1 MKFTFLPIII
11 FSAFS
16 INSFS
21 QSGTFF
27 AITGQGK
34 GDFNW
39 SDIRSFDMDSGN
51 VNSVLFQN
59 GKTHFSFVNAESNL
73 PVDQT
78 TINIPASVSKKLNGN
93 ILGPSIVTRNPSPT
107 LLMSA
112 AIAYDQKHGKLFF
125 ASMKSNQLVWLDMKS
140 PNSEPA
146 FYTVDKPLL
155 ENANPGDEGLNITRM
170 TIGANGNGYALSNDG
185 NHLISF
191 TTGNKTIITDLGNIV
206 DAEVNKG
213 ISIHNQC
220 SSWGGDMVAD
230 AFGKL
235 FLFSAA
241 HQVFEIDVDSRLATY
256 KGSVLKLPG
265 TFSLNGAAVDKE
277 GNVIVSSANT
287 FEGFYKINMNGLSAT
302 KLPTTGQIFNAS
314 DLASS
319 YLLNQNEATM
329 GKAVLPQ
336 IDVTGNRFIS
346 IYPNPV
352 SDGQIKI
359 SFDKPVAGEY
369 KIELRDLEGR
379 LIDYKKVY
387 IKSAGQLENFK
398 LHTKPVR
405 GLYLIKVTD
414 VDSKTI
420 FSDKLIIE

>member
-21 QSGTFF
+21 QSRTFF
-27 AITGQGK
+27 GITGQGN

-39 SDIRSFDMDSGN
+39 SDIRSFDMASGN

-59 GKTHFSFVNAESNL
+59 HKTNFSFVNAESGL
-73 PVDQT
+73 PVDKA
-78 TINIPASVSKKLNGN
+78 TINIPASVAKKLNGTVSN
-93 ILGPSIVTRNPSPT
+93 LVVTGHLSPT

-146 FYTVDKPLL
+146 FYTVDEPLL
-155 ENANPGDEGLNITRM
+155 ENANQDDEGLNVTRM

-206 DAEVNKG
+206 DAEANKG

-220 SSWGGDMVAD
+220 SSWGGDIVAD

-241 HQVFEIDVDSRLATY
+241 HQVFEIDVDSRIATY
-256 KGSVLKLPG
+256 KGSVLNLPG

-319 YLLNQNEATM
+319 YLLNQN
-329 GKAVLPQ
+329 
-336 IDVTGNRFIS
+336 
-346 IYPNPV
+346 
-352 SDGQIKI
+352 
-359 SFDKPVAGEY
+359 
-369 KIELRDLEGR
+369 
-379 LIDYKKVY
+379 
-387 IKSAGQLENFK
+387 
-398 LHTKPVR
+398 
-405 GLYLIKVTD
+405 
-414 VDSKTI
+414 
-420 FSDKLIIE
+420 

>member
-1 MKFTFLPIII
+1 MKCRFLPIII

-39 SDIRSFDMDSGN
+39 SDIRSFDIISGN

-59 GKTHFSFVNAESNL
+59 GKTNFSFINAESNV
-73 PVDQT
+73 PVDK
-78 TINIPASVSKKLNGN
+78 TIINVAPFVSKKLNGN
-93 ILGPSIVTRNPSPT
+93 ISTPVGLVTNPSPT
-107 LLMSA
+107 LMMSA
-112 AIAYDQKHGKLFF
+112 AIAYDQRHGKLFF
-125 ASMKSNQLVWLDMKS
+125 ASMKSNQLIWLDMKS
-140 PNSEPA
+140 PNTEPA
-146 FYTVDKPLL
+146 FYTVGQPLV
-155 ENANPGDEGLNITRM
+155 ENVHANDQAFNITRM
-170 TIGANGNGYALSNDG
+170 TIGANGNGYALTNDA

-191 TTGNKTIITDLGNIV
+191 TTGSKTIITDLGNIV
-206 DAEVNKG
+206 DAEANKG
-213 ISIHNQC
+213 VSIHNQC

-241 HQVFEIDVDSRLATY
+241 HLVFEINVDSRIATY
-256 KGSVLKLPG
+256 KGSVLNLPG
-265 TFSLNGAAVDKE
+265 TFSLNGAAVDND

-287 FEGFYKINMNGLSAT
+287 FEGFYKINITDLSAT
-302 KLPTTGQIFNAS
+302 KLPTTSQVFNAS

-329 GKAVLPQ
+329 GKATLPLADA
-336 IDVTGNRFIS
+336 IGNRFIT

-352 SDGQIKI
+352 SDGQVRI
-359 SFDKPVAGEY
+359 SFDKAVAGEY
-369 KIELRDLEGR
+369 KIELSDLQGR

-387 IKSAGQLENFK
+387 IKSSGQLEIFK
-398 LHTKPVR
+398 LHTKPPG

-414 VDSKTI
+414 IDDKSF

>member
-11 FSAFS
+11 FATFS

-39 SDIRSFDMDSGN
+39 SDIRSFDMISGN

-59 GKTHFSFVNAESNL
+59 GKTNFSFLNAESNL
-73 PVDQT
+73 PADKT
-78 TINIPASVSKKLNGN
+78 TINIAPLVSKKLTG
-93 ILGPSIVTRNPSPT
+93 SISASGVFAVNPST
-107 LLMSA
+107 SLMMSA
-112 AIAYDQKHGKLFF
+112 AIAYDQKHEKLFF
-125 ASMKSNQLVWLDMKS
+125 ATMKSNQLVWLDMKS
-140 PNSEPA
+140 SNNEPA
-146 FYTVDKPLL
+146 FYTIDQPLV
-155 ENANPGDEGLNITRM
+155 ENAPAGDEAFIISRM
-170 TIGANGNGYALSNDG
+170 TIGANGNGYALTNDA

-191 TTGNKTIITDLGNIV
+191 TTGNKTVITDLGNIV
-206 DAEVNKG
+206 DADTNKG

-220 SSWGGDMVAD
+220 TSWGGDMVAD

-241 HQVFEIDVDSRLATY
+241 HQVFVIDVDTRIATNI
-256 KGSVLKLPG
+256 GSVLKLPG
-265 TFSLNGAAVDKE
+265 TFSLNGAAADND

-287 FEGFYKINMNGLSAT
+287 FDGFYKINMTNLSAT
-302 KLPTTGQIFNAS
+302 KLPTTSQFFNAS

-329 GKAVLPQ
+329 EKATVPQ
-336 IDVTGNRFIS
+336 VDIIGNRFIT

-352 SDGQIKI
+352 SDGQVKI
-359 SFDKPVAGEY
+359 SFDKPIAGEY
-369 KIELRDLEGR
+369 KIELNDLQGR
-379 LIDYKKVY
+379 VIEYQTVY
-387 IKSAGQLENFK
+387 IKSPGQLENFK
-398 LHTKPVR
+398 FHNKPAG
-405 GLYLIKVTD
+405 GLYIIKVTD
-414 VDSKTI
+414 IDSKII

>member
-11 FSAFS
+11 FTAFS

-39 SDIRSFDMDSGN
+39 SDIRSFDIISGN

-59 GKTHFSFVNAESNL
+59 GKTNFSFLNAESNL
-73 PVDQT
+73 PVDKT
-78 TINIPASVSKKLNGN
+78 TINIAPFLSKKLTTN
-93 ILGPSIVTRNPSPT
+93 ISVPPALAANPSPT
-107 LLMSA
+107 LMMSA

-125 ASMKSNQLVWLDMKS
+125 AIMKSNQLVWLDMKS
-140 PNSEPA
+140 ASNQPA
-146 FYTVDKPLL
+146 FYTVDQPLV
-155 ENANPGDEGLNITRM
+155 ENAHTGDEALNITRM
-170 TIGANGNGYALSNDG
+170 TIGANGNGYALSNDA

-191 TTGNKTIITDLGNIV
+191 TTGNKTLITDLGNIV

-213 ISIHNQC
+213 VSIHNQC

-241 HQVFEIDVDSRLATY
+241 HLVFEIDVDSRIATY
-256 KGSVLKLPG
+256 KGSVLNLPG
-265 TFSLNGAAVDKE
+265 TFSLNGAAADND

-287 FEGFYKINMNGLSAT
+287 FEGFYKINMASLSAT
-302 KLPTTGQIFNAS
+302 KLPTTSQVFNAS

-319 YLLNQNEATM
+319 YLLNQNEAMMSKTTFPT
-329 GKAVLPQ
+329 V
-336 IDVTGNRFIS
+336 DVIGNRFIT

-352 SDGQIKI
+352 SDGQIRI
-359 SFDKPVAGEY
+359 SFDKTFAGEY
-369 KIELRDLEGR
+369 KIELSDLQGR
-379 LIDYKKVY
+379 LIEYKKVY
-387 IKSAGQLENFK
+387 VKSVGQLEILK
-398 LHTKPVR
+398 LHTKPAR

-414 VDSKTI
+414 IDDQSI

>member
-1 MKFTFLPIII
+1 MKCTFLPIVI

-21 QSGTFF
+21 QNGTFF

-39 SDIRSFDMDSGN
+39 SDIRSFDIISGN

-59 GKTHFSFVNAESNL
+59 GKTNFSFINSESNV
-73 PVDQT
+73 PVDKT
-78 TINIPASVSKKLNGN
+78 TIDVAPFVSKKLNGN
-93 ILGPSIVTRNPSPT
+93 NSAPVGLVTNPSPT
-107 LLMSA
+107 LMMSA
-112 AIAYDQKHGKLFF
+112 AIAYDQRHGKLFF
-125 ASMKSNQLVWLDMKS
+125 AAMRSNQLIWLDLKS
-140 PNSEPA
+140 PNIEPA
-146 FYTVDKPLL
+146 FYTVDQPLL
-155 ENANPGDEGLNITRM
+155 ENSHADDQAFNITRM
-170 TIGANGNGYALSNDG
+170 TIGANGNGYALTNDA
-185 NHLISF
+185 NHLVSF

-206 DAEVNKG
+206 DAEENKG
-213 ISIHNQC
+213 VSIHNQC

-241 HQVFEIDVDSRLATY
+241 HLVFEINVDSRIATY
-256 KGSVLKLPG
+256 KGSVLNLPG
-265 TFSLNGAAVDKE
+265 TFSLNGAAADND

-287 FEGFYKINMNGLSAT
+287 FEGFYKINMTDLSAT
-302 KLPTTGQIFNAS
+302 KLPTTSQVFNAS

-329 GKAVLPQ
+329 GKATSPQ
-336 IDVTGNRFIS
+336 VDVIGNRFIT

-352 SDGQIKI
+352 SDGQVRI
-359 SFDKPVAGEY
+359 SFDKAVAGEY
-369 KIELRDLEGR
+369 KIELSDLQGR
-379 LIDYKKVY
+379 LIDYQKVY

-398 LHTKPVR
+398 LHIKPAG
-405 GLYLIKVTD
+405 GLYIIKVTD
-414 VDSKTI
+414 IENKII